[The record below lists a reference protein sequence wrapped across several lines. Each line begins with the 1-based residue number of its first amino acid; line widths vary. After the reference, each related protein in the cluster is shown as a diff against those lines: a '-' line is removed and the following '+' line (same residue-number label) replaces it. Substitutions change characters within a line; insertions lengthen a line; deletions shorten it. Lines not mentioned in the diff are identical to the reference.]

1 MHLDVVDL
9 KAFYY
14 RTRLG
19 RGAQAALQRRLREM
33 WPDIAG
39 QTLVG
44 YGFAAP
50 FLRPFL
56 GEAERVMS
64 FMPAPQGVMPWP
76 PGQPNLS
83 ALVEET
89 HWPAQAASIDRIVVA
104 HGLETCERPRALLEE
119 IWRVLAPGG
128 RVIFIVPNRTGIWA
142 QRDVTPF
149 GYGRPYTF
157 GQLDAQLR
165 THRFEPETHEA
176 ALYLPP
182 SHGRWML
189 GMQAWAERAGHR
201 LRAHR
206 LAGALLV
213 EAVKQVHALPR
224 GQKREQRSP
233 VSILSGL
240 GVPQPAPRP
249 EQAGREAQDS
259 P

>member
-9 KAFYY
+9 KSFYY

-19 RGAQAALQRRLREM
+19 RGAQSALQRSLREM
-33 WPDIAG
+33 WPDVSG
-39 QTLVG
+39 QVLVG

-83 ALVEET
+83 VLVDET
-89 HWPAQAASIDRIVVA
+89 HWPAQAGSIDRIVLA

-119 IWRVLAPGG
+119 VWRVLSPGG
-128 RVIFIVPNRTGIWA
+128 RVIFIVPNRTGAWA

-149 GYGRPYTF
+149 GYGRPYSF

-165 THRFEPETHEA
+165 AHRFEPEGHQA

-189 GMQAWAERAGHR
+189 GMQASAERMGRRVGAQR
-201 LRAHR
+201 I
-206 LAGALLV
+206 AGALLV

-224 GQKREQRSP
+224 GEKREARRP
-233 VSILSGL
+233 ISILSGL
-240 GVPQPAPRP
+240 GVPQPKP
-249 EQAGREAQDS
+249 EPGRAGRIRS
-259 P
+259 

>member
-9 KAFYY
+9 KSFYY

-19 RGAQAALQRRLREM
+19 RGTQSALQRCLRAM
-33 WPDIAG
+33 WSDVTG
-39 QTLVG
+39 HSVVG
-44 YGFAAP
+44 YGFAVP

-56 GEAERVMS
+56 TEAERVMS

-83 ALVEET
+83 ALVNET
-89 HWPAQAASIDRIVVA
+89 HWPVQAGSIDRIVVA
-104 HGLETCERPRALLEE
+104 HGLETCERPGALLDE

-165 THRFEPETHEA
+165 MHRFEPEAHEA

-182 SHGRWML
+182 SQRRWML
-189 GMQAWAERAGHR
+189 KMQGSVEGMGQRLRGHR
-201 LRAHR
+201 V
-206 LAGALLV
+206 AGALVV

-224 GQKREQRSP
+224 GPRREVRSP
-233 VSILSGL
+233 ISILSGL
-240 GVPQPAPRP
+240 GVPQPKP
-249 EQAGREAQDS
+249 EPGRS
-259 P
+259 RLIR